1 MPKIP
6 RDISG
11 RQLAELLKKFG
22 YEITRQTGS
31 HMRLTSSIKNEP
43 HHITIPEHTPLKI
56 GTLSQIL
63 KDIANYLKIGKDDF
77 IEKLFEK

>member
-11 RQLAELLKKFG
+11 RDLADLLKKFG
-22 YEITRQTGS
+22 YKITRQAGS
-31 HMRLTSSIKNEP
+31 HIRLTSFKKDEA
-43 HHITIPEHTPLKI
+43 HHITIPNHTPLKI

-63 KDIANYLKIGKDDF
+63 KDIANYLKMGKDDF
-77 IEKLFEK
+77 IRQLFE

>member
-11 RQLAELLKKFG
+11 RDLANLLKKFG

-31 HMRLTSSIKNEP
+31 HMRLTSFIKNDA
-43 HHITIPEHTPLKI
+43 HHITIPNHTPLKI

-63 KDIANYLKIGKDDF
+63 KEIANYLKMGKDDF
-77 IEKLFEK
+77 IRKLFE

>member
-11 RQLAELLKKFG
+11 R
-22 YEITRQTGS
+22 
-31 HMRLTSSIKNEP
+31 
-43 HHITIPEHTPLKI
+43 EHTPLKI
-56 GTLSQIL
+56 GTLSHIL

-77 IEKLFEK
+77 IKKLFEK